1 MSLKKLDKNIVFL
14 IRITDIRSM
23 DFQILKRSKKSKAR
37 LGLLKTPHGEVET
50 PAMVPVATQGTVKT
64 LTSEE
69 VAEAGTQLL
78 IANTF
83 HLHLKPGEELVKEM
97 GGLHK
102 FMNWKRPLM
111 TDSGGFQVFSLGF
124 GREHGMGKI
133 LKSDPNKQKHPN
145 APNIIIEAGQQP
157 KLLRITDDG
166 VQFTSPVDGRKI
178 FLNPE
183 KSIKIQEALG
193 ADIIFAFDECTSPVA
208 NHEYTKKS
216 LERTH
221 RWALESLD
229 ALHSLKPRTY
239 NLKPALYGIVQ
250 GGKFKD
256 LRQESAKFIGSQPF
270 DGFGIGGEFGD
281 DKKVMTEMLGWVLK
295 ELPSELPR
303 HLLGI
308 GYLEDIP
315 KVIKAGVDT
324 FDCIVPTRYARHGTA
339 FVAGGKLD
347 ISKSVYLKDK
357 KPLDP
362 KCDCEVCANY
372 SRSYIAHLFKAKE
385 ITALR
390 HLTYHNIYFFN
401 NFVAKLRDDIRKGKL

>member
-1 MSLKKLDKNIVFL
+1 MEFKIIK
-14 IRITDIRSM
+14 
-23 DFQILKRSKKSKAR
+23 QSKKSKAR
-37 LGLLKTPHGEVET
+37 LGLLITPHGTIET

-83 HLHLKPGEELVKEM
+83 HLHLRPGEEPVKKM

-133 LKSDPNKQKHPN
+133 LKTKSNTKVV
-145 APNIIIEAGQQP
+145 AGQQP

-183 KSIKIQEALG
+183 KSIKIQESLG

-208 NHEYTKKS
+208 THEYTKKS

-221 RWALESLD
+221 RWALESL
-229 ALHSLKPRTY
+229 AAKKNKSQ
-239 NLKPALYGIVQ
+239 ALYGIVQ

-256 LRQESAKFIGSQPF
+256 LRQESAKFIGSLPF
-270 DGFGIGGEFGD
+270 DGFGIGGSFSGTD
-281 DKKVMTEMLGWVLK
+281 GNKAMTGMLEWSFK
-295 ELPSELPR
+295 ELPENKPR

-308 GYLEDIP
+308 GYLEDM
-315 KVIKAGVDT
+315 KNVIKAGVDT

-339 FVAGGKLD
+339 FTSGGRLD
-347 ISKSVYLKDK
+347 ISKSIYLQDK

-362 KCDCEVCANY
+362 KCKCEVCANY
-372 SRSYIAHLFKAKE
+372 KRGYIAHLFKAKE

-401 NFVAKLRDDIRKGKL
+401 NFVAKLREDIKKGKL

>member
-1 MSLKKLDKNIVFL
+1 MEFK
-14 IRITDIRSM
+14 
-23 DFQILKRSKKSKAR
+23 ILKRSKKSKAR

-69 VAEAGTQLL
+69 VAKAGTQLL

-102 FMNWKRPLM
+102 FMNWKHPLM

-133 LKSDPNKQKHPN
+133 LKAKSDTK
-145 APNIIIEAGQQP
+145 IVEGQQP

-166 VQFTSPVDGRKI
+166 VQFTSPLDGRKI

-183 KSIKIQEALG
+183 RSIKIQEALG

-221 RWALESLD
+221 RWALESLR
-229 ALHSLKPRTY
+229 AKK
-239 NLKPALYGIVQ
+239 NKKQALYGIVQ

-256 LRQESAKFIGSQPF
+256 LRQESAKFIGSLPF
-270 DGFGIGGEFGD
+270 EGFGIGGSFSGTD
-281 DKKVMTEMLGWVLK
+281 GNKAMTDMLRWTFE
-295 ELPSELPR
+295 ELPENKPR

-308 GYLEDIP
+308 GYLEDI
-315 KVIKAGVDT
+315 KNVIRAGVDT

-339 FVAGGKLD
+339 FIHSPARGLVRDRFAGGKLD

-385 ITALR
+385 VTALR

-401 NFVAKLRDDIRKGKL
+401 NFVAKIREEIKKGKI

>member
-1 MSLKKLDKNIVFL
+1 
-14 IRITDIRSM
+14 
-23 DFQILKRSKKSKAR
+23 
-37 LGLLKTPHGEVET
+37 
-50 PAMVPVATQGTVKT
+50 MVPVATQGVVKT

-69 VAEAGTQLL
+69 VARAGTQIL

-83 HLHLKPGEELVKEM
+83 HLHLKPGEELVKKM

-133 LKSDPNKQKHPN
+133 LKRDTNVRKHPN
-145 APNIIIEAGQQP
+145 AANIKIELGQQP
-157 KLLRITDDG
+157 KFLKITDDG
-166 VQFTSPVDGRKI
+166 VQFTSPVDGKKI

-183 KSIKIQEALG
+183 RSIKIQQALG

-208 NHEYTKKS
+208 THEYTRAS

-221 RWALESLD
+221 RWAVESLE
-229 ALHSLKPRTY
+229 AKNSKLQ
-239 NLKPALYGIVQ
+239 AIYGIVQ

-256 LRQESAKFIGSQPF
+256 LRRESARFIGSLPF

-281 DKKVMTEMLGWVLK
+281 NKKVMTEMLGWATK
-295 ELPSELPR
+295 ELPEEKPR

-315 KVIKAGVDT
+315 KVIKAGMDT
-324 FDCIVPTRYARHGTA
+324 FDCIVPTRYARHGIA
-339 FVAGGKLD
+339 FIASGKVD
-347 ISKSVYLKDK
+347 ISRGVYMNDRR
-357 KPLDP
+357 PLDP
-362 KCDCEVCANY
+362 KCKCEVCQSY
-372 SRSYIAHLFKAKE
+372 TRSYIAHLFKAKE

-401 NFVAKLRDDIRKGKL
+401 NFVAKIREEIKKGKV

>member
-1 MSLKKLDKNIVFL
+1 
-14 IRITDIRSM
+14 
-23 DFQILKRSKKSKAR
+23 
-37 LGLLKTPHGEVET
+37 
-50 PAMVPVATQGTVKT
+50 
-64 LTSEE
+64 
-69 VAEAGTQLL
+69 
-78 IANTF
+78 
-83 HLHLKPGEELVKEM
+83 
-97 GGLHK
+97 
-102 FMNWKRPLM
+102 
-111 TDSGGFQVFSLGF
+111 
-124 GREHGMGKI
+124 
-133 LKSDPNKQKHPN
+133 
-145 APNIIIEAGQQP
+145 
-157 KLLRITDDG
+157 
-166 VQFTSPVDGRKI
+166 VDGKKI

-208 NHEYTKKS
+208 THEYTRVS

-221 RWALESLD
+221 RWALESLS
-229 ALHSLKPRTY
+229 AKK
-239 NLKPALYGIVQ
+239 NKKQALYGIVQ

-270 DGFGIGGEFGD
+270 EGFGIGGEFGD
-281 DKKVMTEMLGWVLK
+281 DKKVMTDMLGWVLK

-339 FVAGGKLD
+339 FTASGKLD

-385 ITALR
+385 VTALR

-401 NFVAKLRDDIRKGKL
+401 NFVARLREEMRRGKI